1 MDNLESILAIQT
13 DNLNNTN
20 NPNSNSNVNKP
31 FTQEEREKLAEAELK
46 KFLDEMKTEQKNTPS
61 SQLRR
66 LLNTNFVSPY
76 EVMMLGPEASDEEI
90 KKQYRQL
97 SLLVHP
103 DKNQDDRAAD
113 AFHGKTLYF

>member
-1 MDNLESILAIQT
+1 METQELILAIQGE
-13 DNLNNTN
+13 NFNNSN
-20 NPNSNSNVNKP
+20 NPNSNTSINKQP
-31 FTQEEREKLAEAELK
+31 TQEEREKQAEAELK
-46 KFLDEMKTEQKNTPS
+46 KFLEEMKNEQKNTPA

-76 EVMMLGPEASDEEI
+76 EVMMIGPEASDEEI

-103 DKNQDDRAAD
+103 DKNQDERAAD
-113 AFHGKTLYF
+113 AFHGNFIFK